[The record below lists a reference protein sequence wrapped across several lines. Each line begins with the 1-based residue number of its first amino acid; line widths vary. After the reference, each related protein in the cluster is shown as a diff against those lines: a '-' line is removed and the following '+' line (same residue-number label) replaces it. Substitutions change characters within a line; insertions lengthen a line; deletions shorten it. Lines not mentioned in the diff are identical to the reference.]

1 MTNILCFNCST
12 KFDRLAKVLHVEV
25 DTLALLGGGK
35 RSQNFSVFGRS
46 EETRKTRK
54 SRKTLQDMKTSSSLP
69 AFEFRVRVRIV

>member
-12 KFDRLAKVLHVEV
+12 KFDRLAKLLQVEV
-25 DTLALLGGGK
+25 DTLLGGGK
-35 RSQNFSVFGRS
+35 RSQNFSVFGRT
-46 EETRKTRK
+46 EETRKSRK